1 MQNTAV
7 RLASPAQARDCSVE
21 EPISRSDRLRNT
33 SPNPSMCLSSR
44 GRTASGVESRPE
56 KPVPPVTS
64 ATCTCSLAI
73 HCDSSAR
80 MRYTSSAISAL
91 SASLWPASTT
101 ASARKSPE
109 VSLSR
114 VRVSETV
121 NTAMFR
127 ATAGS
132 PGSVFGGLS
141 SSVFV
146 ETWAGSV
153 FGELSPSVFA
163 EASAISVFGE
173 LSRAALPLAEC
184 GCVEF
189 AECGA
194 VSTAIRF
201 TLVQAQRD
209 AAGGAWGSAFGEFSS
224 SVFGGFSRAAL
235 PLSSSKTAP
244 RGSTAAP
251 PHAQNRA
258 RIPV

>member
-91 SASLWPASTT
+91 SASLWPASAT

-132 PGSVFGGLS
+132 PGSVFGGLRPS
-141 SSVFV
+141 
-146 ETWAGSV
+146 G
-153 FGELSPSVFA
+153 FGEFRPSVFA
-163 EASAISVFGE
+163 EPSGS
-173 LSRAALPLAEC
+173 SALPLAERGSAELAEC
-184 GCVEF
+184 GSAEF

-201 TLVQAQRD
+201 TLVSAAAQS
-209 AAGGAWGSAFGEFSS
+209 SASSAHRSSAS
-224 SVFGGFSRAAL
+224 SVFSEFSRAAL
-235 PLSSSKTAP
+235 PLSLSKTAP
-244 RGSTAAP
+244 HGSTAAP
-251 PHAQNRA
+251 AHAQNGA